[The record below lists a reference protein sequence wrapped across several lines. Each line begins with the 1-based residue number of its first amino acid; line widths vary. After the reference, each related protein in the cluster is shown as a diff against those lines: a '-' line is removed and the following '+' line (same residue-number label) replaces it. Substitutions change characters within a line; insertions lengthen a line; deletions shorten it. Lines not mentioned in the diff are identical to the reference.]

1 MRLLFVAPYVPSPI
15 RVRTYQLLRHLART
29 GCRITLVALED
40 SPITEG
46 LREELESYCDAIHLI
61 PLPKRAAQLRCLRAL
76 PTPKPLWVAYC
87 ESPLF
92 FKTVV
97 GVASKEHFDVAH
109 VEHLRAAWIRPAL
122 GDLPTVLDAV
132 DCITALQRQMFE
144 QGDTLPHRLLA
155 WVEWSKLRRWEARAY
170 APYDRLT
177 VTSAYDAEA
186 LRTLGVPQQPEI
198 IPNGVDLDYFQPR
211 PLCTP
216 EPQTLIFSGKMS
228 YRANDDAALWFAS
241 ELWPRLKEQCP
252 GARWLIVG
260 SEPTEAVRR
269 LARDPAIQVTGY
281 VDDLRPYL
289 SRASLAI
296 CPLRIGVGIQN
307 KALEAMAMGC
317 PVVASP
323 VAGRALQAATQEGG
337 ITIAKRDGEFIQAC
351 CELLREPAHARAAG
365 AAARRYVERHHQW
378 ECTADR
384 FLDLYD
390 NAKIAA

>member
-1 MRLLFVAPYVPSPI
+1 
-15 RVRTYQLLRHLART
+15 
-29 GCRITLVALED
+29 
-40 SPITEG
+40 
-46 LREELESYCDAIHLI
+46 
-61 PLPKRAAQLRCLRAL
+61 
-76 PTPKPLWVAYC
+76 
-87 ESPLF
+87 
-92 FKTVV
+92 
-97 GVASKEHFDVAH
+97 
-109 VEHLRAAWIRPAL
+109 
-122 GDLPTVLDAV
+122 
-132 DCITALQRQMFE
+132 
-144 QGDTLPHRLLA
+144 
-155 WVEWSKLRRWEARAY
+155 
-170 APYDRLT
+170 
-177 VTSAYDAEA
+177 
-186 LRTLGVPQQPEI
+186 
-198 IPNGVDLDYFQPR
+198 
-211 PLCTP
+211 
-216 EPQTLIFSGKMS
+216 MS

-241 ELWPRLKEQCP
+241 ELWPRLKVECP

-323 VAGRALQAATQEGG
+323 VAGRALQSATQEGG
-337 ITIAKRDGEFIQAC
+337 ITIANSGDEFIRAC
-351 CELLREPAHARAAG
+351 NELLTEPVRARAAG

-378 ECTADR
+378 ECTANR